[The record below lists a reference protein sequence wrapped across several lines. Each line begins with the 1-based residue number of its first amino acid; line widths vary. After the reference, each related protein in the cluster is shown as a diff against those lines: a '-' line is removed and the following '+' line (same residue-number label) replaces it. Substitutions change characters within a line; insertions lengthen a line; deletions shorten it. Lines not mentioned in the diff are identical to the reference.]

1 MADWS
6 PAEDMR
12 PAIPL
17 TGEQPEKTARGFVW
31 TQIVVFPWPAPGY
44 TQMTIRD
51 CGGEYL
57 LGHGRVYP
65 PRAEEED
72 GA

>member
-6 PAEDMR
+6 PAEDRR
-12 PAIPL
+12 PAIPM
-17 TGEQPEKTARGFVW
+17 TKAQPEKTARGYVW

-51 CGGEYL
+51 CSGDLL

-65 PRAEEED
+65 LCVEEED